1 MRACAQVALVLLTV
15 SASLGLAGCASIDG
29 LKDTMS
35 GWFAS
40 GKFVGGHEG
49 DISRDV
55 PDATPRIAPDKT
67 QSEEESKASKK
78 KEKPAHKLQRQET
91 VELPRKPPL
100 SASAEAV
107 RPQGADAQSAPSQ
120 AAPSG
125 LGTPWPEAPA
135 SGTFSDRYPSP

>member
-1 MRACAQVALVLLTV
+1 MRACTQVALVLIAV
-15 SASLGLAGCASIDG
+15 SASLGLAGCASFDE

-40 GKFVGGHEG
+40 GKLLGGHER
-49 DISRDV
+49 DVSRDV
-55 PDATPRIAPDKT
+55 PDATVSTPPGKM
-67 QSEEESKASKK
+67 QSEEASKASKK
-78 KEKPAHKLQRQET
+78 KEKPAHKLQRKET
-91 VELPRKPPL
+91 VELPKKPPL

-120 AAPSG
+120 AAPSR

-135 SGTFSDRYPSP
+135 SGTFSR